1 MKDKNLEKENLED
14 LERHED
20 LTSRSAES
28 ESDDIVFEEL
38 DEDGDEMTERQKK
51 KNEKE
56 KLKEKF
62 EDKVKRL
69 EKERDEYL
77 RGWQRAQA
85 DYKNRERELDEYKKN
100 IIKFANENLVKE
112 MLPVFDGY
120 DAARSNKEHWEDVNP
135 NWRVGVEYL
144 FSQFLDILADA
155 GVDIYGKEGD
165 EYDSTLHEAIELVEL
180 PPEEKA
186 KDHKIIS
193 VLQKGYK
200 MGDKILRAAKVKVG
214 KLKE

>member
-1 MKDKNLEKENLED
+1 MKDKKDKNDSEIEEKEITEEEAND
-14 LERHED
+14 V
-20 LTSRSAES
+20 
-28 ESDDIVFEEL
+28 VFEEL
-38 DEDGDEMTERQKK
+38 DEDGEEMTGRQKK
-51 KNEKE
+51 KNEKD

-62 EDKVKRL
+62 EDKIKRL

-85 DYKNRERELDEYKKN
+85 DYKNREKELEDYRKG
-100 IIKFANENLVKE
+100 IVKFANENLVKE

-120 DAARSNKEHWEDVNP
+120 DAARSNKKQWEDVNP
-135 NWRVGVEYL
+135 DWRIGVEYL

-155 GVDIYGKEGD
+155 GVVIYGKEGD
-165 EYDSTLHEAIELVEL
+165 VYDPSLHEAIELIEL
-180 PPEEKA
+180 SPEEKA
-186 KDHKIIS
+186 KDHKIVS

-214 KLKE
+214 KLKENDNLL

>member
-1 MKDKNLEKENLED
+1 MKDKKEKKDENLDEVED
-14 LERHED
+14 V
-20 LTSRSAES
+20 
-28 ESDDIVFEEL
+28 VFEEL
-38 DEDGDEMTERQKK
+38 NEDGEEMTERQKK

-62 EDKVKRL
+62 ENKIKRL

-77 RGWQRAQA
+77 RGWQRVQA
-85 DYKNRERELDEYKKN
+85 DYKNREKELEDYKKN

-120 DAARSNKEHWEDVNP
+120 DVARCDKEKWEDVNP

-144 FSQFLDILADA
+144 FSQLLDILFDA
-155 GVDIYGKEGD
+155 GVIVYGEEGE
-165 EYDSTLHEAIELVEL
+165 EYDPAFHEALELVEL
-180 PPEEKA
+180 SEAEKD
-186 KDHKIIS
+186 KDHKIVAVI
-193 VLQKGYK
+193 QKGYR

-214 KLKE
+214 ELKK

>member
-1 MKDKNLEKENLED
+1 MKEKNLDRENLED
-14 LERHED
+14 LERNDD
-20 LTSRSAES
+20 LTSKS
-28 ESDDIVFEEL
+28 ENFADDDIVFEEL
-38 DEDGDEMTERQKK
+38 NPEGEEMSEREKK

-62 EDKVKRL
+62 EDKIKRL

-77 RGWQRAQA
+77 KGWQRVQA
-85 DYKNRERELDEYKKN
+85 DYKNRENELEGYKKN

-120 DAARSNKEHWEDVNP
+120 DAARSNKQQWEDVNP
-135 NWRVGVEYL
+135 NWRIGVEYL

-155 GVDIYGKEGD
+155 GVMIYGEEGD
-165 EYDSTLHEAIELVEL
+165 EYNPALHEAIELIEL
-180 PPEEKA
+180 SPEEKG
-186 KDHKIIS
+186 KEDKIIS
-193 VLQKGYK
+193 VVQKGYK

-214 KLKE
+214 KHKN

>member
-1 MKDKNLEKENLED
+1 MKDKKDKKTSENE
-14 LERHED
+14 ENE
-20 LTSRSAES
+20 
-28 ESDDIVFEEL
+28 DIVFEEL
-38 DEDGDEMTERQKK
+38 NEDGEEMTEKQKN

-62 EDKVKRL
+62 EDKIERL

-77 RGWQRAQA
+77 RGWQRVQA
-85 DYKNRERELDEYKKN
+85 DYKNRENELEDYKKN

-120 DAARSNKEHWEDVNP
+120 DAARSNKQQWEDVNP
-135 NWRVGVEYL
+135 NWRIGVEYL

-155 GVDIYGKEGD
+155 GVVIYGEEGE
-165 EYDSTLHEAIELVEL
+165 EYDPTFHEAIELIEL
-180 PPEEKA
+180 PDEDKN
-186 KDHKIIS
+186 KNHKIIS
-193 VLQKGYK
+193 VVQKGYK

-214 KLKE
+214 KLKD